1 MKAIATIYT
10 ETGTASKEFEIIYGG
25 GSIFSPELV
34 TWVINRTDRVSNYI
48 NITANGRTHVYSL

>member
-1 MKAIATIYT
+1 MKATATIYT
-10 ETGTASKEFEIIYGG
+10 ATGTASKDFEITYGG

-34 TWVINRTDRVSNYI
+34 KWIINRTDRVSNYI